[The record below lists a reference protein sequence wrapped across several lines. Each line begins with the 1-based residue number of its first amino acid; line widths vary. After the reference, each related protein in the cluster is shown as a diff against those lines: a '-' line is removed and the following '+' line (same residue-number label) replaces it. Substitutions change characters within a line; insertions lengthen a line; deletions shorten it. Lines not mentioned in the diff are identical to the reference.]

1 MGKGGAGGEGHGR
14 ENRDG
19 WGRMGGEDGRERE
32 GCDGEGRRGMG
43 WKEEERGRIKTCHLR
58 TTHTQEEYDIVTND
72 YEKAKSLFAGTQVKV
87 FKKGTEQLPM

>member
-1 MGKGGAGGEGHGR
+1 MGGRGGDGRGRGRGGEG
-14 ENRDG
+14 
-19 WGRMGGEDGRERE
+19 
-32 GCDGEGRRGMG
+32 CSGEGRRETG
-43 WKEEERGRIKTCHLR
+43 WEGDKLGCSHLC

>member
-1 MGKGGAGGEGHGR
+1 MGGE
-14 ENRDG
+14 DG
-19 WGRMGGEDGRERE
+19 WGRMGGR
-32 GCDGEGRRGMG
+32 GEERRGTG
-43 WKEEERGRIKTCHLR
+43 TRWKEEERGRIKTYHLC